1 LYPYLKHGNIV
12 LGLTLLIT
20 LDCYNKVSPFNR
32 FESKGTQWLKSR
44 PTHPIGLAPEDVAK
58 MELAKKAASDPAP
71 APQVHVSKA
80 AKKNAKRK
88 EKKKQEQA
96 GGGAPQTSHSQV
108 TKAMEQ
114 VSISRPADSAGGKD
128 NSEAKPDLAKK
139 LKNLKKKLKQIEDL
153 ENKIKSGE
161 LKNPE
166 KDQLE
171 KVSKKQAVMDEIE
184 DIELE
189 LEES

>member
-1 LYPYLKHGNIV
+1 
-12 LGLTLLIT
+12 
-20 LDCYNKVSPFNR
+20 
-32 FESKGTQWLKSR
+32 
-44 PTHPIGLAPEDVAK
+44 
-58 MELAKKAASDPAP
+58 MELAKKAASEPP
-71 APQVHVSKA
+71 PSQVHMSKA
-80 AKKNAKRK
+80 AKKNAKRR

-96 GGGAPQTSHSQV
+96 GGSTPQTSHTQV
-108 TKAMEQ
+108 TKALEQ

-128 NSEAKPDLAKK
+128 DSGAKTDLAKK

-171 KVSKKQAVMDEIE
+171 KVSRKQVILDEIE
-184 DIELE
+184 DMELE

>member
-1 LYPYLKHGNIV
+1 
-12 LGLTLLIT
+12 
-20 LDCYNKVSPFNR
+20 
-32 FESKGTQWLKSR
+32 
-44 PTHPIGLAPEDVAK
+44 

-189 LEES
+189 LEESWLFVIIFVRAALSTPTLWLNISLSTPTLWLNISLSTPTL